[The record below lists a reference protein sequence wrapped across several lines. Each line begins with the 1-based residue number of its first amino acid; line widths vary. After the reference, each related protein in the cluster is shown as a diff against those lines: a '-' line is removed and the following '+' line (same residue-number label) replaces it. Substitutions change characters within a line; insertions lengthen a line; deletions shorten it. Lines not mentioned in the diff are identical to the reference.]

1 MASQIAIPVTVDPG
15 EVSRK
20 QTIGAAIQLCI
31 ELAGFDIDKTPQ
43 TQLGIDKGQFS
54 RWKSGQ
60 EGIKWEKFESL
71 MDHCGN
77 DAPVLW
83 MAHQRGYDLYAMRKR
98 ESELERENR
107 LLREENAALMRVVKA
122 RS

>member
-1 MASQIAIPVTVDPG
+1 MSSQIAIPVAVDPS
-15 EVSRK
+15 EIVRK
-20 QTIGAAIQLCI
+20 QSIGAAIQLCI
-31 ELAGFDIDKTPQ
+31 ELAGYDIDKTPQ

-77 DAPVLW
+77 DAPLLW
-83 MAHQRGYDLYAMRKR
+83 MAHQRGFDLYSMRKR
-98 ESELERENR
+98 ETETERENR
-107 LLREENAALMRVVKA
+107 MLREENAALRRVLQGK
-122 RS
+122 